1 MTHSAVCQQTH
12 RGLLDIQQ
20 HPTPRRPE
28 EDSRDEELLRRPLTF
43 TSVSSQ
49 FSLLQRLFP
58 QHSPHQAQQ
67 FPHSRASSIH
77 YPSFTQLLL
86 LTTLSQRPWPCRDEP
101 ATIPILRSLTGWGG
115 SKTQKLACFS
125 HVAEHKETRDGAK
138 QIWESLGRLPG
149 RGDTWAES

>member
-1 MTHSAVCQQTH
+1 M
-12 RGLLDIQQ
+12 
-20 HPTPRRPE
+20 
-28 EDSRDEELLRRPLTF
+28 TF

-101 ATIPILRSLTGWGG
+101 ATIPILRSLTGWGRR
-115 SKTQKLACFS
+115 KTQKLACFS

-149 RGDTWAES
+149 RGDTWAVLKLEKGWGRDAISGRHSCMC